1 MQKLACERDA
11 GALRWHG
18 SQIAWH
24 LELFTRANARSAV
37 FRAARYVTACTD
49 GEMEGGRAGR
59 EAGKTTSRTL
69 ISGAGKHWGLR
80 KLGGS
85 SASVEVGK
93 VGEGKTEDRHF
104 QGPPFLA
111 CRRSRRQGPG
121 GCLLGRKGDGGCSWR
136 LDFWLISQPETAAR
150 QWMHD
155 RGHVFRPMENADRP
169 SSAGS
174 RVILAANDSTSHLS
188 RYCNAGMG
196 LEVPSHRADLCPT
209 SPRRFYRCPGLLSV
223 LTGSV
228 EVARSFTRRH
238 TAIIVFRS
246 GLNGRRGPLW

>member
-1 MQKLACERDA
+1 MAFGAIHPCQRSFCRVQGRPICDRLHRWRDGGGPSRERGRKDDEQDA
-11 GALRWHG
+11 HQR
-18 SQIAWH
+18 
-24 LELFTRANARSAV
+24 R
-37 FRAARYVTACTD
+37 
-49 GEMEGGRAGR
+49 R
-59 EAGKTTSRTL
+59 EAL
-69 ISGAGKHWGLR
+69 GASQA
-80 KLGGS
+80 GGS